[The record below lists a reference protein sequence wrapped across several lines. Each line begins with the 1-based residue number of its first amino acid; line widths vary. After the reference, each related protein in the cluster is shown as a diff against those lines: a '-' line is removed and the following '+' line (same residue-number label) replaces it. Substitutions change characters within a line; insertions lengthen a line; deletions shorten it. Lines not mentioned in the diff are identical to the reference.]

1 MLKREDR
8 LRKHPF
14 AGFGT
19 VMEDI
24 KRTSFT
30 KNQPILLAS
39 HVETVN
45 VTVSRNKFHRNIRM
59 LPHEAPALLSSPAGK
74 QV

>member
-1 MLKREDR
+1 MMVAK
-8 LRKHPF
+8 F
-14 AGFGT
+14 
-19 VMEDI
+19 
-24 KRTSFT
+24 SFVSF
-30 KNQPILLAS
+30 LLS
-39 HVETVN
+39 HVHAWFVETVN